1 MKDFVNREM
10 TIFKRLG
17 TDQMRCISKKLLIER
32 LGKNYNKIEKEN
44 RFLTK
49 AAINSD
55 TIVEKLV
62 FVKLYVF

>member
-1 MKDFVNREM
+1 MKDFVKREM